1 MKRATQVLYGLVAI
15 GTIVLGGA
23 AILGPGL
30 VLPPAASSPLV
41 AHLTREQ
48 GAEFVF
54 IGLMSV
60 WCLRHYE
67 ARRPV
72 HYAFVVLAALFAGI
86 HWAGYLESGEY
97 IAGALVNTVPFAAF
111 AVTAPGAKGS

>member
-1 MKRATQVLYGLVAI
+1 MKRATQLLYGLVGA
-15 GTIVLGGA
+15 GTVGLGGI
-23 AILGPGL
+23 AILAPGL
-30 VLPPAASSPLV
+30 ALPPAASSPLV
-41 AHLTREQ
+41 AHLVREQ

-54 IGLMSV
+54 IGLMAI

-86 HWAGYLESGEY
+86 HWAGYFQSGHY
-97 IAGALVNTVPFAAF
+97 LTGALANTVPFLAF
-111 AVTAPGAKGS
+111 AVTSPWKTS